1 MLNQPIANAE
11 QKTDRKNRHQHN
23 PTRTLKSTT
32 HVDHMLICVYIYIY
46 KMHRMKHEAQPSP
59 RYKIAIPSDE
69 SALDTIAQ
77 CHVKIKSLSPTCW
90 YQPNYTQTVGEPM
103 SAGRSRSSLFFFLRL
118 GSKHIPDDL
127 LSGGMRETCK

>member
-103 SAGRSRSSLFFFLRL
+103 SAGRSRSSLFFF
-118 GSKHIPDDL
+118 
-127 LSGGMRETCK
+127 